1 MKFRIGSS
9 IVLKSTIAIIL
20 MLTGFALTIIVVGF
34 FGVNEALMKR
44 YSEDAFWTAYSSSVY
59 VEPDLIEA
67 YMVRNG
73 DNPYH
78 NSVQRRFQEI
88 CDSTGVTFIYVIQ
101 PDTTDYNHIKF
112 LFAVKNSSMSYELF
126 DIGYVRETTNDEYR
140 TKYRQLY
147 EGTID
152 KATVI
157 RDKGYI
163 STDPHITSMIPLRNE
178 KDKVVAILCVQ
189 VQMDALKESRQ
200 SFIRNVIIA
209 LFILTL
215 LYIIIET
222 RYMSKVILSPVKVI
236 TSEASRFAKEG
247 TINENLTKKIK
258 NKDEIGQLADSIDHM
273 EKQIKEY
280 VSNITKITE
289 ERQRITTELTLAA
302 RIQADSL
309 PNDFPAFPDLNDFDI
324 FATMTPAKEVGGDFY
339 DFFMIDDDH
348 LYIVIADVSGKG
360 VPAAL
365 FMMSSKNILGSNAL
379 KSLSPAEI
387 LENTNNAICKK
398 NKEDMFIT
406 AWVGILELSTGRL
419 VAANAGHEYPFIRN
433 ADGSFECLKDKHG
446 LLLGEFSDVK
456 YEDYEIKLSKG
467 SKLFVYTDGLPEATD
482 SDTRMFGMDR
492 ICDAL
497 NIDPE
502 AQPEILLSNVQNSVD
517 EFVKDAEQFDDLT
530 MLCLEFKK

>member
-1 MKFRIGSS
+1 MKPRVKSS
-9 IVLKSTIAIIL
+9 IVLKSAIAIIL
-20 MLTGFALTIIVVGF
+20 MLTGFALTIIAIGY
-34 FGVNEALMKR
+34 FGVTQTLRKR
-44 YSEDAFWTAYSSSVY
+44 YSEDAFWTAYSASVY
-59 VEPDLIEA
+59 VEPELIDV

-78 NSVQRRFQEI
+78 SSVQRRFQEI

-101 PDTTDYNHIKF
+101 PDTSDYNHIKF
-112 LFAVKNSSMSYELF
+112 LFAVKNTSMNYELF
-126 DIGYVRETTNDEYR
+126 DIGYVRETTNEEYR

-147 EGTID
+147 EGTLE

-163 STDPHITSMIPLRNE
+163 STDPHITSMIPL
-178 KDKVVAILCVQ
+178 KDGGKVVGILCVQ
-189 VQMDALKESRQ
+189 VQMDALQDSRLV
-200 SFIRNVIIA
+200 FIRNVTIA
-209 LFILTL
+209 LVLLTL
-215 LYIIIET
+215 LYIVIEVN
-222 RYMSKVILSPVKVI
+222 YIGSVILKPVKHI

-247 TINENLTKKIK
+247 TVTEKLTEKVK
-258 NKDEIGQLADSIDHM
+258 NKDEIGQLAQSIEHM
-273 EKQIKEY
+273 EKQINDY
-280 VSNITKITE
+280 VSNLTKITE

-309 PNDFPAFPDLNDFDI
+309 PNDFPAFPDKNEFDI
-324 FATMTPAKEVGGDFY
+324 YATMTPAKEVGGDFY

-406 AWVGILELSTGRL
+406 AWVGIFELSTGKL
-419 VAANAGHEYPFIRN
+419 VASNAGHEYPFVREPN
-433 ADGSFECLKDKHG
+433 GSFQCMKDKHG
-446 LLLGEFSDVK
+446 LLLGEFPDVK
-456 YEDYEIKLSKG
+456 YEEYEIQMTSG
-467 SKLFVYTDGLPEATD
+467 SKLFIYTDGLPEATD
-482 SDTRMFGMDR
+482 PDSKMFGMDK
-492 ICDAL
+492 IADAL
-497 NIDPE
+497 NIDPQ
-502 AQPEILLSNVQNSVD
+502 ANPENLLGNVQSAVD
-517 EFVKDAEQFDDLT
+517 VFVKDAEQFDDLT
-530 MLCLEFKK
+530 MLCLEFK